1 MTATDFVYV
10 TYIDTTPE
18 QLWQALTSAEFTRQY
33 WGQRGIQ
40 SSWQTGDTV
49 QLLKEDGSLDWSG
62 RVLEA
67 TPPKRLCYTFDPA
80 TDDEMPGYQGARV
93 DLTQPEKP
101 SRVTFEIEPYL
112 GKVKLTLIHDQFE
125 PSSKVLPG
133 VSNGW
138 PVILSGLKSL
148 LEGKS
153 SLFPDW
159 R

>member
-1 MTATDFVYV
+1 MTATNFVYV
-10 TYIDTTPE
+10 TYIDTSPE

-33 WGQRGIQ
+33 WGQRGIE
-40 SSWQTGDTV
+40 SSWQVGAVV

-62 RVLEA
+62 QVLEA
-67 TPPKRLCYTFDPA
+67 EPPRRLCYTFHPA
-80 TDDEMPGYQGARV
+80 TDDEMPGYQGQRV
-93 DLTQPEKP
+93 DLTRPEQP

-112 GKVKLTLIHDQFE
+112 GKVKLTLTHDQFE
-125 PSSKVLPG
+125 PGSKVLPG

-148 LEGKS
+148 LEGNA